1 MQPPS
6 PGSMSPGNE
15 AIALRHLR
23 VMCGPCVEMRTV
35 VTMSNGEYPI
45 AATQETD
52 RDLGTLE

>member
-1 MQPPS
+1 
-6 PGSMSPGNE
+6 MSPGNE

-35 VTMSNGEYPI
+35 VTMSNGDYPI

-52 RDLGTLE
+52 GDLGTLE